1 MKIVWTWKRSRNRQ
15 ARVIALFLSVLFAVA
30 AEAQSGP
37 WKPGHFG
44 ELVTGKSRVKDV
56 LRVLGPGEVKQGKRL
71 TAYLYPG
78 KGDFGGD
85 LVVEVSRST
94 GVVETITSK
103 LIQNITRTEAYRKFG
118 KDYQEVDYDVAK
130 CGEGTNPPVYRQA
143 NGPVE
148 LVEYP
153 QSGVV
158 LWPNAYGYDIAAVV
172 YLAKPLPTK
181 KPICQK

>member
-1 MKIVWTWKRSRNRQ
+1 MEIAAIRKRRLNRRGLGLLTVVLL
-15 ARVIALFLSVLFAVA
+15 AIAAQ
-30 AEAQSGP
+30 AQSDA
-37 WKPGHFG
+37 WRPGRFG
-44 ELVTGKSRVKDV
+44 GLVTGKSKVKDV
-56 LRVLGPGEVKQGKRL
+56 LRVLGPAEPKQGKRL
-71 TAYLYPG
+71 NTYLYTG

-85 LVVEVSRST
+85 LVVEVSRVT
-94 GVVETITSK
+94 GIVQTITSK

-118 KDYQEVDYDVAK
+118 KDYQEVTYEVAK
-130 CGEGTNPPVYRQA
+130 CGEGANPSVYRRA

-172 YLAKPLPTK
+172 YLAKPLPLR
-181 KPICQK
+181 KPNCLK

>member
-1 MKIVWTWKRSRNRQ
+1 LD
-15 ARVIALFLSVLFAVA
+15 IAAIRKQTLSHQCVAVLITVLFAIA
-30 AEAQSGP
+30 GQAQSRA
-37 WKPGHFG
+37 WTPGRFG
-44 ELVTGKSRVKDV
+44 ELVTGKSKVKDV
-56 LRVLGPGEVKQGKRL
+56 LRVLGPAEPKQGRRL
-71 TAYLYPG
+71 NTYVYPG

-85 LVVEVSRST
+85 LVVEVSRAT
-94 GVVETITSK
+94 GIVETITSK

-118 KDYQEVDYDVAK
+118 KNYYEVTYEVAK
-130 CGEGTNPPVYRQA
+130 CGEGTNPSVFRQV

-172 YLAKPLPTK
+172 YLAKPLPMR
-181 KPICQK
+181 KPNCPK